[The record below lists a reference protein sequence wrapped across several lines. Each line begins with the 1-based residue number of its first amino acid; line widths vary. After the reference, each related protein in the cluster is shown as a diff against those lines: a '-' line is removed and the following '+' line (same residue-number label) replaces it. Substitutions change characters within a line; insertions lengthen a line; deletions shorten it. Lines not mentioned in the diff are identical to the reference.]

1 MARIAGKN
9 IELRED
15 SAVGIARVYLPD
27 DLVIV
32 VPELGQ
38 LPVKIVQPGDE
49 LGFRG
54 IDFIDF
60 QLSAEEP

>member
-1 MARIAGKN
+1 
-9 IELRED
+9 
-15 SAVGIARVYLPD
+15 VYLPD

-32 VPELGQ
+32 IPKLGK

-49 LGFRG
+49 SGFRG

>member
-1 MARIAGKN
+1 M
-9 IELRED
+9 
-15 SAVGIARVYLPD
+15 YLPD

-32 VPELGQ
+32 VPELGK

-49 LGFRG
+49 LDFRG

-60 QLSAEEP
+60 QLSAEES